1 MHYEMP
7 TVLRMRVFLAC
18 KLSFRLLWLNSG
30 TVRRGQMPH
39 NACKGHWEFRYNAKF
54 IWQPAQIHI
63 LVQLCLAGT
72 SMYQRCRV
80 AKGILRVPNR
90 RCSRYPHAG
99 RQNAVCCQTLERL
112 LIIKERKILPVE
124 VPDSCIQASR
134 CFWEETSKSHSL
146 HIAQTLPG
154 VYTFLLRKMLHFHK
168 YSKIF
173 VYNTQN
179 TIIEI

>member
-7 TVLRMRVFLAC
+7 TVLRMCVFLVC

-90 RCSRYPHAG
+90 RRSRYPHAG
-99 RQNAVCCQTLERL
+99 RQNAVYCQTLERL
-112 LIIKERKILPVE
+112 LIIKERKILQVE
-124 VPDSCIQASR
+124 VPASYIQTFR
-134 CFWEETSKSHSL
+134 CFWEEAFSSSSPTCT
-146 HIAQTLPG
+146 TLPAIHPTERSTLCFG
-154 VYTFLLRKMLHFHK
+154 THICTLLFLPTVRPH
-168 YSKIF
+168 
-173 VYNTQN
+173 QN
-179 TIIEI
+179 P

>member
-7 TVLRMRVFLAC
+7 TVLRMCVFLVC

-39 NACKGHWEFRYNAKF
+39 NACKGHWEFRHHAIF

-80 AKGILRVPNR
+80 IKGILRVPNR
-90 RCSRYPHAG
+90 HRSRYPHAG
-99 RQNAVCCQTLERL
+99 RQKAVYCQTLERL

-124 VPDSCIQASR
+124 VPDSCI
-134 CFWEETSKSHSL
+134 
-146 HIAQTLPG
+146 
-154 VYTFLLRKMLHFHK
+154 
-168 YSKIF
+168 
-173 VYNTQN
+173 
-179 TIIEI
+179 

>member
-7 TVLRMRVFLAC
+7 TVLRMRVFLVC

-72 SMYQRCRV
+72 SMYQRCLLPDEIPS
-80 AKGILRVPNR
+80 APN
-90 RCSRYPHAG
+90 SPY
-99 RQNAVCCQTLERL
+99 
-112 LIIKERKILPVE
+112 
-124 VPDSCIQASR
+124 QAS
-134 CFWEETSKSHSL
+134 
-146 HIAQTLPG
+146 A
-154 VYTFLLRKMLHFHK
+154 LRRTVPLF
-168 YSKIF
+168 
-173 VYNTQN
+173 
-179 TIIEI
+179 